1 MEASVCVCV
10 CVCLSKTFNDVRLCV
25 CVCYG
30 EKEQRKHYVDVCF
43 HQWVNMQSV
52 CVFSSVLITF
62 LNTVSIWQ

>member
-43 HQWVNMQSV
+43 HQ
-52 CVFSSVLITF
+52 
-62 LNTVSIWQ
+62 